1 MIDSLPGAPYHG
13 EDVTPEED
21 RMKIQITYCGE

>member
-1 MIDSLPGAPYHG
+1 LTPFGTPRYH
-13 EDVTPEED
+13 DCDATLKED